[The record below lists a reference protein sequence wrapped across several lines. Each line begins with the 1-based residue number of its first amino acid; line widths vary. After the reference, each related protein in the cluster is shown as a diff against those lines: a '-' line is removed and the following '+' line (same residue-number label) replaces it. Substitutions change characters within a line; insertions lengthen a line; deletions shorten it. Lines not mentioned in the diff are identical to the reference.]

1 MNQTIEKLT
10 INAFAGDLEAQF
22 ELAQRYAV
30 GNEVRQN
37 NAEAVKWYRKAAEQD
52 YADAQFELARCYDTG
67 CGVRKNDVEA
77 AKWYRKAAEQGHG
90 EAQVA
95 FASCC
100 EMGKGVKADLA
111 EALKWLSL
119 AEDSGFGQEHDLSA
133 FAKYSDP
140 VKSSIMAYE
149 RSITKQE
156 PAQKPVIQKTEPKKC
171 RKQYTGP
178 FAGLVNPLVELW
190 DMIVP
195 EDANFFEW
203 IILTVVYVIIAS
215 VILAV
220 SLLFFVFQI
229 FQVLFLIEGIKGL
242 AHGRRSR

>member
-90 EAQVA
+90 DAQVA

-100 EMGKGVKADLA
+100 EMGKGVKADPE

-119 AEDSGFGQEHDLSA
+119 AGDSGFGQEHDLSA

-140 VKSSIMAYE
+140 VQSSIMAYE

-215 VILAV
+215 VVLAV

-229 FQVLFLIEGIKGL
+229 FQVLFLFEGIKGL
-242 AHGRRSR
+242 GHGRRSR

>member
-10 INAFAGDLEAQF
+10 INASTGDIEAQF
-22 ELAQRYAV
+22 ELAQRYAF
-30 GNEVRQN
+30 GNGVEQN
-37 NAEAVKWYRKAAEQD
+37 YAEAAKWYRKAAEQD

-90 EAQVA
+90 DAQVA

-100 EMGKGVKADLA
+100 EMGKGVKADPE

-119 AEDSGFGQEHDLSA
+119 AGDSGFGQERDLSA
-133 FAKYSDP
+133 FAKYADP
-140 VKSSIMAYE
+140 VQSTILAYE

-156 PAQKPVIQKTEPKKC
+156 PTQKPVIQKTEPKKR
-171 RKQYTGP
+171 RKQYVGP
-178 FAGLVNPLVELW
+178 FAGLVTPLMELW

-203 IILTVVYVIIAS
+203 VFLTVIYVVIAS
-215 VILAV
+215 VVLAV

-229 FQVLFLIEGIKGL
+229 FQVLFLIDGIKGL

>member
-140 VKSSIMAYE
+140 VQSSIMAYE

-190 DMIVP
+190 DMIMP
-195 EDANFFEW
+195 EEANILEW
-203 IILTVVYVIIAS
+203 IVLLIFYIVVAT
-215 VILAV
+215 VILVVATI
-220 SLLFFVFQI
+220 FFVFQI
-229 FQVLFLIEGIKGL
+229 FQVLFLIEGINGL

>member
-10 INAFAGDLEAQF
+10 IDAFAGNLEAQF

-30 GNEVRQN
+30 GNGVGQS
-37 NAEAVKWYRKAAEQD
+37 NAEAAKWYRKAAEQD

-90 EAQVA
+90 DAQVA

-100 EMGKGVKADLA
+100 EMGKGVKADPE

-119 AEDSGFGQEHDLSA
+119 AGDSGFGQERDLSA
-133 FAKYSDP
+133 FAKYADP
-140 VKSSIMAYE
+140 VQSTILAYE
-149 RSITKQE
+149 RSITKQD
-156 PAQKPVIQKTEPKKC
+156 PVQKPVIQRTEPKKR
-171 RKQYTGP
+171 RKQYAGP

-195 EDANFFEW
+195 EDVNFFEW
-203 IILTVVYVIIAS
+203 VILTVIYVLIAS
-215 VILAV
+215 VVLAV

>member
-1 MNQTIEKLT
+1 MNQAIEKLT
-10 INAFAGDLEAQF
+10 INASTGDIEAQF
-22 ELAQRYAV
+22 ELAQRYAF
-30 GNEVRQN
+30 GNGVEQN
-37 NAEAVKWYRKAAEQD
+37 YAEAAKWYRKAAEQD

-90 EAQVA
+90 DAQVA

-100 EMGKGVKADLA
+100 EMGKGVKADPE

-119 AEDSGFGQEHDLSA
+119 AGDSGFGQERDLSA
-133 FAKYSDP
+133 FAKYADP
-140 VKSSIMAYE
+140 VQSTILAYE

-156 PAQKPVIQKTEPKKC
+156 PTQKPVIQKTEPKKR
-171 RKQYTGP
+171 RKQYVGP
-178 FAGLVNPLVELW
+178 FAGLVTPLMELW

-203 IILTVVYVIIAS
+203 GLLTVIYVVIAS
-215 VILAV
+215 VVLAV

-229 FQVLFLIEGIKGL
+229 FQVLFLIDGIKGL

>member
-140 VKSSIMAYE
+140 VQSSIMAYE
-149 RSITKQE
+149 GASQNK
-156 PAQKPVIQKTEPKKC
+156 
-171 RKQYTGP
+171 
-178 FAGLVNPLVELW
+178 NP
-190 DMIVP
+190 
-195 EDANFFEW
+195 
-203 IILTVVYVIIAS
+203 
-215 VILAV
+215 
-220 SLLFFVFQI
+220 
-229 FQVLFLIEGIKGL
+229 
-242 AHGRRSR
+242 HRSRSSRRQNLRNVENNIPAPLPDL

>member
-1 MNQTIEKLT
+1 MKQTIEKLT

-140 VKSSIMAYE
+140 VQSSIMAYE

-195 EDANFFEW
+195 EEANFFEW
-203 IILTVVYVIIAS
+203 VILTVVYVVIAS
-215 VILAV
+215 VVLAV

-229 FQVLFLIEGIKGL
+229 FQVLFLIEGIRGL
-242 AHGRRSR
+242 AHGHRSR

>member
-1 MNQTIEKLT
+1 MNQTIEKL
-10 INAFAGDLEAQF
+10 IADASAGDLEAQF

-30 GNEVRQN
+30 GNEVKRN
-37 NAEAVKWYRKAAEQD
+37 CAEAARWYCKAAEQD

-90 EAQVA
+90 DAQVA

-100 EMGKGVKADLA
+100 EMGKGVKADPE

-119 AEDSGFGQEHDLSA
+119 AGDSGFGQEHDLSA

-140 VKSSIMAYE
+140 VQSSIMAYE

-195 EDANFFEW
+195 EEANFFEW
-203 IILTVVYVIIAS
+203 VILTVIYVVIAS
-215 VILAV
+215 VVLAV